1 MLFLTN
7 LWRRLRNLG
16 RRLRRRRIDWVRMD
30 LTGALPELAD
40 EPPWW
45 QRRFARSAAPL
56 SLQALRR
63 RLERLADDGQIRG
76 LLLVVHDLSA
86 GWAAIESLHEALRIY
101 HNAGKRVVAYLPNTD
116 TRAYMAACGADA
128 IVMPPTAYL
137 NLLGMRV
144 EATFL
149 ADALRLA
156 GLEAEVIAVSPYKS
170 GGDQL
175 ARASISPEG
184 REQLER
190 LVDDR
195 FERLVTTISAAR
207 ALPPESVR
215 ALIDQAPLLATDAHA
230 AGLLD
235 ATLYEDELE
244 GYLGQPAWVGAQ
256 GAEHAGE
263 PAMHGSAGGAGQAP
277 GALEEPSRLASGEEA
292 VQPAKHPGDP
302 PKLAIVEWP
311 WAARVLPL
319 PLAQRQQRYV
329 GVVRVEG
336 AITQGAS
343 RHLPLPLPL
352 IGGSMAGADSVTQA
366 LRRAEASDRIGA
378 VVLHIDSPGGDAFAS
393 DLIWREALRL
403 SRRKPLVVSMGDV
416 AASGGYYIAAPARA
430 ICARPAT
437 LTGSIGV
444 YSLRPN
450 AAALLE
456 RARVG
461 TAVISRGANSGIFS
475 PAEPLTDDERATMR
489 RFVFEIYDAFKARV
503 RAGRGLSDEQLDP
516 IAGGRIWTGRE
527 AAQIGLVDDLG
538 GFTAAVARARTLADL
553 PPDPRAPIMVLR
565 AGRSHVAPKSFPAP
579 QPPADLLSTLL
590 AEALQT
596 RTLAALPWVLREL

>member
-1 MLFLTN
+1 MATIMLFLTN
-7 LWRRLRNLG
+7 LVLGMRNLG

-30 LTGALPELAD
+30 LAGALPELAD

-45 QRRFARSAAPL
+45 QRRIAGAAAPL

-76 LLLVVHDLSA
+76 VLLVVRDLSA
-86 GWAAIESLHEALRIY
+86 GWAAIEGLHEALRTFRDT
-101 HNAGKRVVAYLPNTD
+101 GKRVVAYLPTAD

-128 IVMPPTAYL
+128 ILMPPTSYL
-137 NLLGMRV
+137 NLVGLRV

-149 ADALRLA
+149 ADALRLV

-195 FERLVTTISAAR
+195 FARLVATVAAAR
-207 ALPPESVR
+207 GMSPSVVR
-215 ALIDQAPLLATDAHA
+215 ALVDRAPLLATDARDVR
-230 AGLLD
+230 LLD
-235 ATLYEDELE
+235 AALYEDELE
-244 GYLGQPAWVGAQ
+244 GYLGQ
-256 GAEHAGE
+256 
-263 PAMHGSAGGAGQAP
+263 GAG
-277 GALEEPSRLASGEEA
+277 S
-292 VQPAKHPGDP
+292 PA
-302 PKLAIVEWP
+302 KLAIIQWSR
-311 WAARVLPL
+311 AARVLPL
-319 PLAQRQQRYV
+319 PLARRQRRYV

-336 AITQGAS
+336 AIAQGAS
-343 RHLPLPLPL
+343 RRSPLPLPL
-352 IGGSMAGADSVTQA
+352 IGGSIAGADSVIQA
-366 LRRAEASDRIGA
+366 LRQAEASDRVGA

-403 SRRKPLVVSMGDV
+403 GRRKPLVVSMGDV

-430 ICARPAT
+430 IFARPAT

-456 RARVG
+456 RVQVG
-461 TAVISRGANSGIFS
+461 TAVVSRGANSGLFS
-475 PAEPLTDDERATMR
+475 PSEPLSDGERATLR
-489 RFVFEIYDAFKARV
+489 RFVFEIYDAFKDRV
-503 RAGRGLSDEQLDP
+503 RSGRGLSDEQLEP
-516 IAGGRIWTGRE
+516 IAGGRVWTGRE
-527 AAQIGLVDDLG
+527 AAQLGLVDDLG
-538 GFTAAVARARTLADL
+538 GFTAAVARARSLADL
-553 PPDPRAPIMVLR
+553 PPDPRAPILVLR
-565 AGRSHVAPKSFPAP
+565 SGRSPVPP
-579 QPPADLLSTLL
+579 QPFPPPQQPADLLSALL
-590 AEALQT
+590 GEALQT